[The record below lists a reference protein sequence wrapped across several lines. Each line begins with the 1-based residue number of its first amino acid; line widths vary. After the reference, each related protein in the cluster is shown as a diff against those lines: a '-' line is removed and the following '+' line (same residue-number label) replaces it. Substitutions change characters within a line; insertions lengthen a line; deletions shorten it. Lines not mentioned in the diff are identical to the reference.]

1 MAACGR
7 PSGIPCRLARAA
19 AMVELIDD
27 MNAKGN
33 VWFATLA
40 EIARHVQDLI
50 HGRPRSRKSP
60 SGQSLCRR

>member
-1 MAACGR
+1 
-7 PSGIPCRLARAA
+7 
-19 AMVELIDD
+19 MVELIDH

-50 HGRPRSRKSP
+50 HRGAMGARDLENPLLAKACAADRAAEPLNREVWSF
-60 SGQSLCRR
+60 